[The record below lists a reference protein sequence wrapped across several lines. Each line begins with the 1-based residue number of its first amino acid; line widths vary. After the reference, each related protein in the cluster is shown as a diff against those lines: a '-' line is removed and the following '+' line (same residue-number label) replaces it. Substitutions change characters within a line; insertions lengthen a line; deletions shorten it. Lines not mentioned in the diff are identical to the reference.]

1 MLLLLLLLLAAVV
14 VAAARIDI
22 AAAAAAGG
30 VCVRLLV
37 RLLSAVSFA
46 AVGGA
51 NCGCFFYLTRLPRV

>member
-30 VCVRLLV
+30 VYV